1 MLTLKRFSAMAD
13 SYGAELTRWPEALR
27 GEAEALL
34 KLSPEARAV
43 LDEARRLDQ
52 AIAAGSAHDDARLWP
67 PGESD
72 AALAR
77 LRASVD
83 ARIAAPAGFR
93 PEPRRLGWAPS
104 LRLRWAG
111 LATAG
116 GFAIMAGL
124 LIGGLYA
131 GTPEPDS
138 VLTILQPQPMQ
149 ILAD

>member
-1 MLTLKRFSAMAD
+1 MLTLKRFRAKAE
-13 SYGAELTRWPEALR
+13 SYGADLKRWPEALR
-27 GEAEALL
+27 GEGEALL
-34 KLSPEARAV
+34 KVSPEARAV

-52 AIAAGSAHDDARLWP
+52 AIAAGSAEEDARLWP
-67 PGESD
+67 PGEQD

-77 LRASVD
+77 LRASVV
-83 ARIAAPAGFR
+83 ARIAAPPGSR
-93 PEPRRLGWAPS
+93 PEHRRAGWALS

-111 LATAG
+111 LVTAG

-138 VLTILQPQPMQ
+138 VLTILQPQPIE

>member
-1 MLTLKRFSAMAD
+1 MLTLKRFRAMAD
-13 SYGAELTRWPEALR
+13 SYGADMKRWPEALR

-34 KLSPEARAV
+34 KISPEACAV
-43 LDEARRLDQ
+43 LAEARRLDQ
-52 AIAAGSAHDDARLWP
+52 VIEAGSAQEDARLWP
-67 PGESD
+67 PGEQD

-77 LRASVD
+77 LRASVE
-83 ARIAAPAGFR
+83 ARLASPAGFR
-93 PEPRRLGWAPS
+93 PEHRRMEWALS

-116 GFAIMAGL
+116 GFAIVAGL
-124 LIGGLYA
+124 LIGSLYA

-138 VLTILQPQPMQ
+138 VLMILQPQPIQ